1 MSWLNI
7 AIANEENAN
16 QTWFPQFSL
25 GRTPRTAKGPIVL
38 ALIWPMRTDRLCQC
52 KGLRSVDNQ
61 HPQTRA
67 GVFSSSAFNARSFG
81 CRFLCPPSHGNA
93 SCLSDSVWAWL
104 LTLLR
109 VGGQICPR
117 YHIFAYTRLY
127 IHIHAPIFFD
137 NSSFWVRK
145 WVQHFWPHQNSP
157 FCQENTKLVNFTP
170 LS

>member
-109 VGGQICPR
+109 VGGGRSAPAITYLRIRACI
-117 YHIFAYTRLY
+117 YIYTLQFFLTIPNFEWGGGCNTFDPTK
-127 IHIHAPIFFD
+127 IHHFG
-137 NSSFWVRK
+137 RK
-145 WVQHFWPHQNSP
+145 IQSW
-157 FCQENTKLVNFTP
+157 
-170 LS
+170 

>member
-117 YHIFAYTRLY
+117 YHICWTARSIARIEVLFPSLQKR
-127 IHIHAPIFFD
+127 IF
-137 NSSFWVRK
+137 SFFFFFRGP
-145 WVQHFWPHQNSP
+145 QLCPNRP
-157 FCQENTKLVNFTP
+157 RNTKF
-170 LS
+170 